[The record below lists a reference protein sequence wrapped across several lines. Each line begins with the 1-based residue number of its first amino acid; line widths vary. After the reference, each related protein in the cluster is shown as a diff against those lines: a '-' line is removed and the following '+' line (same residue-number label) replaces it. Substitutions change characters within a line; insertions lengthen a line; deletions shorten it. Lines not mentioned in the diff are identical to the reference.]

1 MSRSESH
8 PVVRTLNASVLYFAI
23 VFGAGFVLG
32 PIRILWAVPRFGPR
46 MAELMEMPIMLAVI
60 IAAARWT
67 VRRLGVPA
75 TAARRLGMGSAALAL
90 LLAAEFT
97 LVLWLRGLSIAD
109 YVASLDPVAGPVY
122 AGALGAFA
130 VMPLLVGRSPD
141 RRNNR

>member
-1 MSRSESH
+1 MH
-8 PVVRTLNASVLYFAI
+8 TLKASLLYFAI

-60 IAAARWT
+60 IVAARWT
-67 VRRLGVPA
+67 VRRLGVSA
-75 TAARRLGMGSAALAL
+75 TAARRLTMGGAALAL
-90 LLAAEFT
+90 LLAAKFT
-97 LVLWLRGLSIAD
+97 LALWLRGLSIPD

-122 AGALGAFA
+122 AGTLGAFA

-141 RRNNR
+141 HRNNR

>member
-1 MSRSESH
+1 
-8 PVVRTLNASVLYFAI
+8 
-23 VFGAGFVLG
+23 
-32 PIRILWAVPRFGPR
+32 
-46 MAELMEMPIMLAVI
+46 MAELMEMPIMLAVM

-130 VMPLLVGRSPD
+130 VMPLLVGRSLDP
-141 RRNNR
+141 RNNR

>member
-1 MSRSESH
+1 MH
-8 PVVRTLNASVLYFAI
+8 TLKASVLYFAI

-46 MAELMEMPIMLAVI
+46 MAELMEMPVMLAVI

-75 TAARRLGMGSAALAL
+75 TATRRLGMGGAALAL

-97 LVLWLRGLSIAD
+97 LVRWLRGLSIAD
-109 YVASLDPVAGPVY
+109 YVASLDRVAGPVY
-122 AGALGAFA
+122 AGAPGAFA
-130 VMPLLVGRSPD
+130 VMPFLVARSPD
-141 RRNNR
+141 RRDSR

>member
-1 MSRSESH
+1 MSGSESH
-8 PVVRTLNASVLYFAI
+8 PVVHTLKASTLYFAI

-60 IAAARWT
+60 IVAARWT

-75 TAARRLGMGSAALAL
+75 VPARRLGMGSVALAL
-90 LLAAEFT
+90 LLAVEFT
-97 LVLWLRGLSIAD
+97 LALRLRGLSIPD

-130 VMPLLVGRSPD
+130 VMPLLVDRSPGRPD
-141 RRNNR
+141 GR